1 MNCNQSII
9 NIPKLL
15 ETLVNTMMKFDESV
29 PVEDIRKLIATL
41 TNATNFLIANALH
54 CYKNE

>member
-1 MNCNQSII
+1 
-9 NIPKLL
+9 
-15 ETLVNTMMKFDESV
+15 MKFDESV

-54 CYKNE
+54 YYKNE